1 MPTAQLDFEKNI
13 AFWWRQVKDD
23 FWGDVK
29 QETLKLVKLLLEES
43 MKEELVVYT
52 QAQWHERIARRLAQ
66 RNGFYTRAL
75 STELGMLSDVRV
87 PRSRDGRFRPAVL
100 PRYQRRQPAVNRLLH
115 EVFLAGVS
123 TRRVGEVVQPL
134 LGVRWSAT
142 TVSTVTKTLDAAV
155 AQFQQRRLLDE
166 YHVLIL
172 DGVRQSIRTAVG
184 ATRRVVLV
192 AYGITVFGHRELLG
206 FRQAASE
213 SQAAWEAF
221 LNDLYRRGL
230 EGANLKVI
238 VTDGAK
244 GLHAALEIVYPY
256 AKRQRCWVHKLRNV
270 ANKLPR
276 THQATVLKQAKAI
289 YQAATKRDAVKTFH
303 AWERRWELI
312 APKAVACLREDLDEL
327 LTFLDFPAAQRVKLR
342 TTNVIERCFREV
354 RRRTRPIGCFTNAA
368 SCDRIPYAIFHRM
381 NRLWQERPLRTFTQQ
396 AYAHHSSK
404 RNL

>member
-13 AFWWRQVKDD
+13 AGWWREVKDD

-75 STELGMLSDVRV
+75 STELGAVMDLRV
-87 PRSRDGRFRPAVL
+87 PRSRDGRFRSAVL
-100 PRYQRRQPAVNRLLH
+100 PRYQRRQPAVNRLLRD
-115 EVFLAGVS
+115 VFLAGVS

-142 TVSTVTKTLDAAV
+142 TVSTVTKTLDGAV
-155 AQFQQRRLLDE
+155 AQFQRRPLLDE
-166 YHVLIL
+166 YQALIL
-172 DGVRQSIRTAVG
+172 DGVRQSVKTALG

-192 AYGITVFGHRELLG
+192 AYGITVFGRRELLG

-213 SQAAWEAF
+213 SQASWEAF
-221 LNDLYRRGL
+221 LNDCYRRGL
-230 EGANLKVI
+230 EGANLKLV
-238 VTDGAK
+238 VTDGCK
-244 GLHAALEIVYPY
+244 GLHAALAVVYPY
-256 AKRQRCWVHKLRNV
+256 VPRQRCWVHKLRNV

-276 THQATVLKQAKAI
+276 MIQTASLKEAKTI
-289 YQAATKRDAVKTFH
+289 YH
-303 AWERRWELI
+303 APTRREAGRRFRSWERHWQRL
-312 APKAVACLREDLDEL
+312 APKAVACLREDLEEL
-327 LTFLDFPAAQRVKLR
+327 LTFLDFPEAQRVKLR

-354 RRRTRPIGCFTNAA
+354 RRRTRPIGCFTNPA
-368 SCDRIPYAIFHRM
+368 SCDRITYAVFHRL
-381 NRLWQERPLRTFTQQ
+381 NTIWQDRPLRAFTQFT
-396 AYAHHSSK
+396 
-404 RNL
+404 

>member
-1 MPTAQLDFEKNI
+1 MPTAQVDFERNV

-52 QAQWHERIARRLAQ
+52 QAEWHQRTGQRCSY

-75 STELGMLSDVRV
+75 STELGCLTELRV
-87 PRSRDGRFRPAVL
+87 PRSREGRFRPAVL
-100 PRYQRRQPAVNRLLH
+100 PAYQRRQPAVNGLLQ

-134 LGVRWSAT
+134 LGVRWSAS
-142 TVSTVTKTLDAAV
+142 TVSTVTKALDAAV
-155 AQFQQRRLLDE
+155 RQFHRRALLDE
-166 YHVLIL
+166 YQVLIL
-172 DGVRQSIRTAVG
+172 DGVTMKVKDALGTTKRL
-184 ATRRVVLV
+184 VLV
-192 AYGITVFGHRELLG
+192 AYGITVFGKRELLG
-206 FRQAASE
+206 FRQARSE

-230 EGANLKVI
+230 VGNELTLV
-238 VTDGAK
+238 VTDGCK
-244 GLHAALEIVYPY
+244 GLHAALDVVYPY
-256 AKRQRCWVHKLRNV
+256 TKRQRCWVHKLRNV

-276 THQATVLKQAKAI
+276 KHQAVCLKEARAI
-289 YQAATKRDAVKTFH
+289 YLATTQREARKVFRT
-303 AWERRWELI
+303 WERRWQHR
-312 APKAVACLREDLDEL
+312 APQAVACLRQDLDEL
-327 LTFLDFPAAQRVKLR
+327 LTFLEFPEAQRVKLR

-368 SCDRIPYAIFHRM
+368 SCDRIIYAVFHRL
-381 NRLWQERPLRTFTQQ
+381 NTLWQDRPLKEFTQFT
-396 AYAHHSSK
+396 
-404 RNL
+404 